1 MATSPIEVSS
11 DDSVDRRSHVTH
23 KRSGPLSPGRFHVSA
38 ALILDGRTGCT
49 VSVLSAAGVSR
60 QAVEQVAGLFSTA
73 GRRIVKTVQHLG
85 KAYGGVRVRG
95 SEAQA
100 GLVDLQGGAEFDTVY
115 LY

>member
-1 MATSPIEVSS
+1 MSHTS
-11 DDSVDRRSHVTH
+11 
-23 KRSGPLSPGRFHVSA
+23 GLGRFPPVGFMCQPHLFWMDVLAVLSQ
-38 ALILDGRTGCT
+38 
-49 VSVLSAAGVSR
+49 SLSAAGVSR
-60 QAVEQVAGLFSTA
+60 QAVEQVAGLSSNRQN
-73 GRRIVKTVQHLG
+73 RRRQVQHLG